1 MKIKVLLVMPGK
13 EIQIVKIPASI
24 KFIKSF
30 IGNELY
36 RIKLNRNTVI
46 IANRDAKLDEFNRFL
61 EGNVILGAFLIV
73 SIKNRHRVSM
83 KKKDIKTFSDMFQLK
98 KHQKEI
104 DIYKN
109 EYLADY
115 YLKQIELQKINAE
128 NSKREIFEIVA

>member
-1 MKIKVLLVMPGK
+1 MPGK

-61 EGNVILGAFLIV
+61 DGNVILGTFLIV

-83 KKKDIKTFSDMFQLK
+83 KKKDIGTFSDMFLLK

-109 EYLADY
+109 EYLTEY
-115 YLKQIELQKINAE
+115 YLNQRKIQEINAE
-128 NSKREIFEIVA
+128 SSKREIFEIAA